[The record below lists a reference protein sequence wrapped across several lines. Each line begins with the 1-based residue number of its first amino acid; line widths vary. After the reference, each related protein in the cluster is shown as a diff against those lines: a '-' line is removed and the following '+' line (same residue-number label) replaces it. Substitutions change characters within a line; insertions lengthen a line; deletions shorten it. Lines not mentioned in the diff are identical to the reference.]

1 MITGQWLLGLVIGG
15 LAVNA
20 LFAYYAHRYFRRLRG
35 APDSEVSAHEDEAA
49 ATDDGAVACLH
60 CGAENEP
67 EYRFC
72 RSCVNELPG
81 ASGYG
86 RPENGQVGRVSL

>member
-20 LFAYYAHRYFRRLRG
+20 LFAYYAHRSFRRLRE
-35 APDSEVSAHEDEAA
+35 APDSEVSTHEDDVA
-49 ATDDGAVACLH
+49 ATDDSGVTCLH
-60 CGAENEP
+60 WGTENEP

-72 RSCVNELPG
+72 RSCVSELPG
-81 ASGYG
+81 TGGYG
-86 RPENGQVGRVSL
+86 RRENGQLGRVSL